1 MLWCAAIRGAVV
13 HGTAQGPAAGL
24 DLIPVGRREGW
35 ARHLGDAWSQPP
47 SSFNP
52 NGFCVTALQAAWSA
66 VAHTPAHPGQIAC
79 RHLEDALAAAIRIG
93 DDSADAV
100 VSLCQVGWADFPAV
114 PPRDHLQIWLAEHPG
129 DNNNPHY
136 AVDQAARAVAA
147 LRGEGKRVFL
157 HSRTGQSRAPAT
169 SLLRYS
175 RHSRHRS
182 RSTPRYGR
190 RRSPGP
196 FVPPTRCRE
205 W

>member
-147 LRGEGKRVFL
+147 RRGQARLPALPHRAIPRPGDQFAQILPALPPPESVHPTLRASAFAWAL
-157 HSRTGQSRAPAT
+157 RAADPM
-169 SLLRYS
+169 S
-175 RHSRHRS
+175 
-182 RSTPRYGR
+182 
-190 RRSPGP
+190 
-196 FVPPTRCRE
+196 
-205 W
+205 